1 MYYDKTAQTVD
12 FLLSFAPLRSIPLP
26 SVTKDLYKYYFILKC
41 NICQPLFLPFLDKR
55 DSKKRSRGEILVY

>member
-26 SVTKDLYKYYFILKC
+26 SVTKDLYKYYFILKR
-41 NICQPLFLPFLDKR
+41 NICQPLFLPFLYK
-55 DSKKRSRGEILVY
+55 KKR

>member
-26 SVTKDLYKYYFILKC
+26 SVTKDLYEYYFILKC
-41 NICQPLFLPFLDKR
+41 NICQPLSDLF
-55 DSKKRSRGEILVY
+55 